1 MTKIYEKCPNFEKL
15 KNIDFRPKLTN
26 FPSWISG
33 WTGSRIWYHWNR
45 LAMGFNQ
52 TVWPNKSSNKW
63 ASCGPKFEKN
73 PEFWPKNGK
82 TVRFWASV
90 AQPFM
95 MGFGSS
101 KWIFNRAVQTYL
113 CQKTSLSLT
122 LTLFSQMWK
131 NWKFALWKINFW
143 GFSLEKS
150 TKIKK
155 IIFKLITLPRAKF
168 HIL

>member
-1 MTKIYEKCPNFEKL
+1 MKNVPTL
-15 KNIDFRPKLTN
+15 KNWKILMFGQNWPI
-26 FPSWISG
+26 FPVEYPGEPVPGFSQ
-33 WTGSRIWYHWNR
+33 IWYHWNR

-82 TVRFWASV
+82 TVRFWAGV

-101 KWIFNRAVQTYL
+101 KWFFNRAVQTYL

-131 NWKFALWKINFW
+131 NWKFALWKIHFW
-143 GFSLEKS
+143 GFSLKKS